1 MGCYVNKK
9 ENILDAWI
17 TVEQL
22 SEGSIDKSDKALK
35 RVLDQPDDWYEY
47 YLNFVNEQINEF
59 KPSKKEEP
67 GLEMYFDIFSFQE
80 IIDILRESYQIKA
93 THEETSISNKF
104 TYCLYFDNEL
114 NFMADKFFYTMS
126 GYIKLHKKFP
136 DNFLEVEADFR
147 EELVQKFEDKGFNKT
162 INELLSTN
170 NLNIKNFRY
179 KFIKNLKKDEVHLN
193 SFFIEDL
200 EKKTYI
206 QEKLVQK
213 FEDKIYNKMI
223 NDLLITN
230 NLNIKNFRYKFIKN
244 LKKDEV
250 HLHSFFIEDLEKAK
264 QLNTKNLKYYLGEI
278 SNNK

>member
-35 RVLDQPDDWYEY
+35 RVLDQPEDWYEY
-47 YLNFVNEQINEF
+47 YLNFVNEQINKF

-67 GLEMYFDIFSFQE
+67 GLVMYFDIFSFQE

-136 DNFLEVEADFR
+136 ENFLEVEADFR

-162 INELLSTN
+162 INDLLSTN
-170 NLNIKNFRY
+170 NLNIKNYRY
-179 KFIKNLKKDEVHLN
+179 KFIKNFKKDELHLN
-193 SFFIEDL
+193 SLSTKYIE
-200 EKKTYI
+200 KRKH
-206 QEKLVQK
+206 
-213 FEDKIYNKMI
+213 
-223 NDLLITN
+223 
-230 NLNIKNFRYKFIKN
+230 LNINN
-244 LKKDEV
+244 V
-250 HLHSFFIEDLEKAK
+250 
-264 QLNTKNLKYYLGEI
+264 KYYLSDLPNDKLNLA
-278 SNNK
+278 SNTESPNSNPLAIDPILQPKNYPLGPYPSET